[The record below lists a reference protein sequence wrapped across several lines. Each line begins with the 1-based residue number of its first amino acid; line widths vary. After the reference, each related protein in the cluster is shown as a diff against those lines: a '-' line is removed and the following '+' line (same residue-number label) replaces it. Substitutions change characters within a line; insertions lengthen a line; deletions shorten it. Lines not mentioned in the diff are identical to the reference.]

1 MSKRPRKESHED
13 EAETRRGSSIPRT
26 PPKPLVRGLVP
37 WSHSANSPARQ
48 RYLYLVLD
56 DWERGYSI
64 HRLGEGDFFESDAG
78 LAARPSAAA
87 CPLVRVHAQ
96 DAYTC
101 SFLDH
106 VRLQDLGDASSGV
119 QPRHPSV
126 RHRDGDGGRVQAA
139 PCRLGSWVRTCSSTR
154 LPSSTGGD
162 ARVHGRH
169 QVLHGRVSGGPAP
182 PFADDDMLWSQVR

>member
-119 QPRHPSV
+119 QRFSPGIPVFDTETATAAGCSTMPAWKLGKDLLFDAASIKHWGRRSCTWATPGSAWSSLGWTGATV
-126 RHRDGDGGRVQAA
+126 R
-139 PCRLGSWVRTCSSTR
+139 
-154 LPSSTGGD
+154 
-162 ARVHGRH
+162 
-169 QVLHGRVSGGPAP
+169 
-182 PFADDDMLWSQVR
+182 